1 MVAVA
6 TTSRDRD
13 AGRGRAIGAPALG
26 GCRERQPGPKA
37 ATSVW
42 ESFGCRE
49 SGQFR
54 DAAKITDLTKSRGEL
69 DVGSGWCRVS
79 GYAEFRIAG
88 VMPSPLLCGVLGG
101 RP

>member
-1 MVAVA
+1 MVSIG
-6 TTSRDRD
+6 SRGSVE
-13 AGRGRAIGAPALG
+13 ASQPVALG
-26 GCRERQPGPKA
+26 EADIAVGADDHMIEY
-37 ATSVW
+37 
-42 ESFGCRE
+42 
-49 SGQFR
+49 R

-69 DVGSGWCRVS
+69 DVGSGGCRVS